1 MLFFYVVNIWDRAYI
16 YTAYLTCQLSY
27 VKILRVFLINQ
38 LHQSCAMHHKSL
50 IVLMLAILLDL
61 SHLSPS
67 VAIVCVCVLRERN
80 ASSCLD
86 SYESFI
92 GFHHPRRENALNVF
106 AIIPLITA
114 LCTWAK
120 PTIRNC
126 KLVSQ

>member
-1 MLFFYVVNIWDRAYI
+1 MCFDADIVLGRAHI
-16 YTAYLTCQLSY
+16 SSAYLTGQLSY
-27 VKILRVFLINQ
+27 VQIPCVFLINQ
-38 LHQSCAMHHKSL
+38 LYQSCAMHHKSL
-50 IVLMLAILLDL
+50 IVLMQTILQDL

-67 VAIVCVCVLRERN
+67 VATVCVRREHD
-80 ASSCLD
+80 ASSCLG